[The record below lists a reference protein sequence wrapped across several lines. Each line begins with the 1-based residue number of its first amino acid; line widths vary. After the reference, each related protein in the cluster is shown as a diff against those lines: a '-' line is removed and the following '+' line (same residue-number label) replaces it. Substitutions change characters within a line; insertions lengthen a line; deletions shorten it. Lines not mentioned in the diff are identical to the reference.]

1 MPLEYSSLED
11 LKTCIAPSLCND
23 VEITGIKFDADAYEI
38 KHVCIM

>member
-11 LKTCIAPSLCND
+11 YKICIGPSLCND
-23 VEITGIKFDADAYEI
+23 VEITGLKFDANAYEI